1 MTVFDPLNVSQKI
14 AASGLD
20 VQAHRMR
27 IIAENMANAQSTGT
41 TPGADPYQRK
51 SIVFANTFDEAL
63 GADLVGVDQ
72 IGVDPT
78 PFRIER
84 DPGHPAA
91 DENGQVKY
99 PNVNV
104 LMEMGDMREANRSY
118 EANLQMMKQSRA
130 MVMMTVDLLRS
141 S

>member
-1 MTVFDPLNVSQKI
+1 VS
-14 AASGLD
+14 AGRRPESSELLASKTRPAG
-20 VQAHRMR
+20 R
-27 IIAENMANAQSTGT
+27 E
-41 TPGADPYQRK
+41 
-51 SIVFANTFDEAL
+51 
-63 GADLVGVDQ
+63 
-72 IGVDPT
+72 VDPGPKLMT
-78 PFRIER
+78 TTTGPRR
-84 DPGHPAA
+84 KARHPGA

>member
-1 MTVFDPLNVSQKI
+1 MFDPLKAAQSI

-20 VQAHRMR
+20 VQSHRMR
-27 IIAENMANAQSTGT
+27 VISENMANAHSTGT
-41 TPGADPYQRK
+41 EPGSDPYTRK
-51 SIVFANTFDEAL
+51 TIVFANTFDEVL
-63 GADLVGVDQ
+63 GANLVGVDQ

-78 PFRIER
+78 PFRVER

-91 DENGQVKY
+91 DADGNVKY

-104 LMEMGDMREANRSY
+104 LVEMGDMREANRSY

-141 S
+141 T

>member
-1 MTVFDPLNVSQKI
+1 VIVFDPLKVSQKI
-14 AASGLD
+14 SASGLD
-20 VQAHRMR
+20 VQSHRMR
-27 IIAENMANAQSTGT
+27 VIAENMANAQSTSS
-41 TPGADPYQRK
+41 TPGGDPYQRK
-51 SIVFANTFDEAL
+51 TIVFANSFDEAL
-63 GADLVGVDQ
+63 GVDLVGVDQ

-78 PFRIER
+78 PFRTER

-91 DENGQVKY
+91 DDNGQVKY

>member
-1 MTVFDPLNVSQKI
+1 VFDPLKVSQKI

-20 VQAHRMR
+20 VQSHRMR
-27 IIAENMANAQSTGT
+27 IIAENMANAQSTAS
-41 TPGADPYQRK
+41 TPGGNPYTRK
-51 SIVFANTFDEAL
+51 TIVFSDVFDEGL
-63 GADLVGVDQ
+63 GANLVGVDQ
-72 IGVDPT
+72 IGTDPS
-78 PFRIER
+78 PYRIER

-91 DENGQVKY
+91 DENGNVKY
-99 PNVNV
+99 PNVNI
-104 LMEMGDMREANRSY
+104 LMEMGDMREANRTY

>member
-1 MTVFDPLNVSQKI
+1 MFDPLNVSQKI

>member
-1 MTVFDPLNVSQKI
+1 MFDPLNASQKI

-20 VQAHRMR
+20 VQSHRMR
-27 IIAENMANAQSTGT
+27 VIAENMANAQSTGK

-51 SIVFANTFDEAL
+51 TIVFVNTFDEAL
-63 GADLVGVDQ
+63 GADLVGVEQ

-78 PFRIER
+78 PFRVER

-91 DENGQVKY
+91 DGDGMVKY
-99 PNVNV
+99 PNVNT

-130 MVMMTVDLLRS
+130 MVMMTIDLLRS
-141 S
+141 G

>member
-1 MTVFDPLNVSQKI
+1 MIDPLKVSQKI

-20 VQAHRMR
+20 VQSHRMR
-27 IIAENMANAQSTGT
+27 IIAENMANAQSTAS
-41 TPGADPYQRK
+41 TPGGDPYARK
-51 SIVFANTFDEAL
+51 TIVFNDVFDEAI
-63 GADLVGVDQ
+63 GANLVGVEQ
-72 IGVDPT
+72 IGTDPT
-78 PFRIER
+78 PFRTQLN
-84 DPGHPAA
+84 PGHPGA
-91 DENGQVKY
+91 DEDGMVKY

-104 LMEMGDMREANRSY
+104 LVEMGDMREANRSY

>member
-1 MTVFDPLNVSQKI
+1 MFDPLKVSQKI

-27 IIAENMANAQSTGT
+27 VIAENMANAQSTASEAG
-41 TPGADPYQRK
+41 GDPYARK
-51 SIVFANTFDEAL
+51 TIVFANVFDEGL
-63 GADLVGVDQ
+63 GANLVGVDQ
-72 IGVDPT
+72 IGNDPT
-78 PFRIER
+78 PFRVER
-84 DPGHPAA
+84 EPGHPAA
-91 DENGQVKY
+91 DEDGNVKY

-104 LMEMGDMREANRSY
+104 LVEMGDMREANRSY